1 MEIFKNSGIRIILI
15 TSVAVLL
22 IAWMIPVGVL
32 FAEDD
37 SEEEI
42 LLKELNIDSDN
53 AEGEE
58 GIEVLGFTEEDVP
71 ILSNKFLIAVVAI
84 VVAAVGGLFLSF
96 VIKGRTL

>member
-1 MEIFKNSGIRIILI
+1 MEIFKNNGRKIILVI
-15 TSVAVLL
+15 LTVVLL

-37 SEEEI
+37 EEEI
-42 LLKELNIDSDN
+42 LLKELNVESDN

-84 VVAAVGGLFLSF
+84 IVAAVGGLFLSF
-96 VIKGRTL
+96 VIKGRT